1 MSSSR
6 IYQRFQRAGIAL
18 QNFLVLAK
26 RIGVGKAVHLSLSN
40 RITTGEL
47 TVHYP
52 GIQHPFTLR
61 AGTSDFET
69 FREIL
74 LYSEMEFPVS
84 KPPTRILDAGANVGL
99 AALAFLRRF
108 PDAEIIAIEA
118 EPRNF
123 ELLVRNL
130 APYPNV
136 TCVQGALWFQSGT
149 VFIDDDGADNWSF
162 TVSGQKADAKVSAN
176 PIRAYTVHELMQ
188 LRKWHSIDLVKMDIE
203 GAEKDIFDADRSW
216 LDAVEMLVVETHDRF
231 RPGSRRSVYRATDGF
246 PWEAES
252 GEKLVFSKSPCGTMG
267 RS

>member
-6 IYQRFQRAGIAL
+6 FYQRFQRAELAL
-18 QNFLVLAK
+18 RHFMVLAK
-26 RIGVGKAVHLSLSN
+26 RVGIGQALHLSLSN
-40 RITTGEL
+40 GFRTGEL
-47 TVHYP
+47 TVRYP
-52 GIQHPFTLR
+52 GFQHPFSLR

-74 LYSEMEFPVS
+74 LYSEMEFPVA
-84 KPPTRILDAGANVGL
+84 KPPKRILDAGANIGL

-108 PDAEIIAIEA
+108 PEAEIIAIEA

-149 VFIDDDGADNWSF
+149 VFIDDATADNWSF
-162 TVSGQKADAKVSAN
+162 TVSGDKVDAEAAGI

-188 LRKWHSIDLVKMDIE
+188 LRKWQSIDLVKMDIE
-203 GAEKDIFDADRSW
+203 GAEKDIFDTDRSW
-216 LDAVEMLVVETHDRF
+216 LDAVDMLVVETHDRF

-246 PWEAES
+246 PWEAEA
-252 GEKLVFSKSPCGTMG
+252 GEKLVFSKSPCGPMG
-267 RS
+267 SP